1 MAAHWF
7 RIPYVKNAFLR
18 SLGTPLDS
26 LTLVEGIRAMLAFE
40 RDYKP
45 QHAHLDRL
53 GCSWEASGDRF
64 EFVISRRMQRA
75 AHPETTLSF
84 TFAYALAAGR
94 ALHGTV
100 AIDGPRDATATEGYR
115 AVVNAPVLERRLEV
129 VTN

>member
-7 RIPYVKNAFLR
+7 RIPYAKNAFLR
-18 SLGTPLDS
+18 SLDAPLDS

-45 QHAHLDRL
+45 QHARLDRL
-53 GCSWEASGDRF
+53 GCSWEPTGERF
-64 EFVISRRMQRA
+64 EFVISRRMQRDGQ
-75 AHPETTLSF
+75 PEKTLAL
-84 TFAYALAAGR
+84 TFSYALSSAAGI
-94 ALHGTV
+94 HGTI

-115 AVVNAPVLERRLEV
+115 AVVNAPVLERRLDV